1 MTKAGKAGNWTELIS
16 WLQNPA
22 GHVFGNLAV
31 LAFVIVQYLDGILTY
46 FGVQTWGLAIEANP
60 LVTSAVMFAGVGP
73 GLAFTK
79 LLAISLGIM
88 LHLRQVHRTVAA
100 LTAFYTSVAIVPW
113 TMLFLAH

>member
-1 MTKAGKAGNWTELIS
+1 MTKAGKLANWTDVFS
-16 WLQNPA
+16 YLQHPA
-22 GHVFGNLAV
+22 GQVFGNLAV
-31 LAFVIVQYLDGILTY
+31 LAFVIVQYLDGLLTY

-79 LLAISLGIM
+79 LLAISLGLM
-88 LHLRQVHRTVAA
+88 LHLRRVHRTVAV

-113 TMLFLAH
+113 TMLFLTH